1 MVGIGPPAWEPER
14 PFCVPKSMVFSPKAL
29 EDPEVILKSSGVVV
43 NASLIKL
50 AHWWKSRFESAQF
63 RGKGF
68 G

>member
-1 MVGIGPPAWEPER
+1 
-14 PFCVPKSMVFSPKAL
+14 MVFSPKAL